1 MRQRTAHYDSFRNR
15 RRPDLRTKGGVVYA
29 KRPFG
34 GPEAVL
40 RHLGRYTHRI
50 AIGNE
55 RLLGCENDEVAESA
69 QVDFAAIRRLTLITP
84 CVTIAE

>member
-1 MRQRTAHYDSFRNR
+1 M
-15 RRPDLRTKGGVVYA
+15 
-29 KRPFG
+29 
-34 GPEAVL
+34 L
-40 RHLGRYTHRI
+40 RHLRRYTHRI

-84 CVTIAE
+84 RVTITE